1 MTAITDG
8 QLEIAGTLVIGDG
21 TDYRLPLGGI
31 QWWSAPETRTGDIAR
46 SGANGY
52 VPGRDLLG
60 KDTLTVQVM
69 ILADSEAELGTKI
82 DAWKAACARTADTTV
97 AVRMSLL
104 GQTRVRFGRFRIPGD
119 VQLDLWS
126 LDYGDLDGCLARL
139 RAHGSA
145 QFEALDGRT
154 YGDSQHTVVV
164 GRTQPGS
171 GFTPPFTPPFTPG
184 ASVGGSVDV
193 TNGGNAS
200 APWTAR
206 LDGPLTY
213 PEITHTESGRKLSLD
228 LTANGGVDLAAG
240 EWLDLDSS
248 RRSILLDGSA
258 DRRTQLTS
266 DSMWWELDPGV
277 NTFTLDAD
285 AGAGTLTV
293 TWRDAWL
300 S

>member
-31 QWWSAPETRTGDIAR
+31 QWWSAPEIRSNDIAR
-46 SGANGY
+46 SGATGY

-69 ILADSEAELGTKI
+69 ILADSEPELGTKI
-82 DAWKAACARTADTTV
+82 DAWKAACASTADSTV
-97 AVRMSLL
+97 PVRMSLL

-154 YGDSQHTVVV
+154 YGDAQQMVVV

-171 GFTPPFTPPFTPG
+171 GFSPPFTPPFTPG
-184 ASVGGSVDV
+184 ASVGGAVDV
-193 TNGGNAS
+193 TNGGNA
-200 APWTAR
+200 AGPWTAR

-228 LTANGGVDLAAG
+228 LTANGGVDLATG
-240 EWLDLDSS
+240 EWLAFDSS